1 MVISNIC
8 ITFASGKSVYLNI
21 ILIFIQIAYYLQ
33 QQPNLVKIK
42 KLIKLTMKNNY
53 IKSPLN
59 YTGGKHKLLP
69 QIMPLF
75 PKEINTFID
84 LFTGGCNVAVNVNA
98 NKIIANDFEEHII
111 NIFKTFQS
119 DNIEN
124 LIFNIENI
132 IKEFNLTMENSEGFN
147 RFRNLY
153 NETIVNGNNSQYNID
168 IMLFTL
174 ICYSFNHQFRFNSKG
189 EFNMPFGK
197 NRSQWND
204 TMKKNLI
211 NFHKSIIDK
220 NIIFTNNDFR
230 KLKIDKLSCNDFV
243 YCDPPYLITCATYN
257 EKDGWNEQCET
268 DLLSLLDSLNS
279 KSVKFALSN
288 VLFNK
293 GKTNDLLIEW
303 SKKYNVHHLDY
314 TYQNC
319 NYHTKDKSSK
329 PDEVLITNF

>member
-1 MVISNIC
+1 M
-8 ITFASGKSVYLNI
+8 
-21 ILIFIQIAYYLQ
+21 
-33 QQPNLVKIK
+33 
-42 KLIKLTMKNNY
+42 
-53 IKSPLN
+53 N
-59 YTGGKHKLLP
+59 YTGGKYKLLP
-69 QIMPLF
+69 QILPLF
-75 PKEINTFID
+75 PTEINTFVD
-84 LFTGGCNVAVNVNA
+84 LFTGGGNIAVNVNA
-98 NKIIANDFEEHII
+98 NKIIANDNEKHVIDIYKAFQNGYDNVDNLIHTIELII
-111 NIFKTFQS
+111 ETYGL
-119 DNIEN
+119 NIEDAEP
-124 LIFNIENI
+124 FNKLREDYNAYKLRNRVHYPFDLNI
-132 IKEFNLTMENSEGFN
+132 L
-147 RFRNLY
+147 LY
-153 NETIVNGNNSQYNID
+153 V
-168 IMLFTL
+168 L
-174 ICYSFNHQFRFNSKG
+174 ICYSFNHQFRFNSRG

-204 TMKKNLI
+204 NMKKNLI
-211 NFHKSIIDK
+211 NFHKAITEK
-220 NIIFTNNDFR
+220 KIIFTNKDF
-230 KLKIDKLSCNDFV
+230 KELKIDKLSCNDFV

-288 VLFNK
+288 VLFSK

>member
-1 MVISNIC
+1 
-8 ITFASGKSVYLNI
+8 
-21 ILIFIQIAYYLQ
+21 
-33 QQPNLVKIK
+33 
-42 KLIKLTMKNNY
+42 MKNSY
-53 IKSPLN
+53 IKSPMN
-59 YTGGKHKLLP
+59 YTGGKYKLLP
-69 QIMPLF
+69 QILPFF
-75 PKEINTFID
+75 PTEINTFVD
-84 LFTGGCNVAVNVNA
+84 LFTGGGNIAVNVNA
-98 NKIIANDFEEHII
+98 NKIIANDFEPHII
-111 NIFKTFQS
+111 DIYKTFQKYEIEELIKTIELAIQRFGLT
-119 DNIEN
+119 IEN
-124 LIFNIENI
+124 ADNFNKFRTYYNKHIEDGYSFI
-132 IKEFNLTMENSEGFN
+132 MP
-147 RFRNLY
+147 
-153 NETIVNGNNSQYNID
+153 
-168 IMLFTL
+168 IMLYVL

-211 NFHKSIIDK
+211 NFHKAIIDK
-220 NIIFTNNDFR
+220 NIIFTNKDFR
-230 KLKIDKLSCNDFV
+230 ELKIDKLSCNDFV

-257 EKDGWNEQCET
+257 EKDGWNEQCEK
-268 DLLSLLDSLNS
+268 DLLNLLDSLNS

-288 VLFNK
+288 VLFSK